1 MIRQGVLSD
10 LAIKQA
16 HPESFPLDI
25 GSSISAQEAHLPLH
39 PFRGIKL
46 PRNIKNKKTV
56 ARFPINDIK
65 NSSAFLN
72 PSIKHQ
78 EQFKAIMEYR
88 QKFDSDNVPQ
98 NLEIAY
104 DQRLKGNYQ
113 PILYKAPTKQQIEM
127 ATQTASASIRL
138 YPHKKSEGAKKF
150 NMKNPEY
157 QGLLSERSKATLYGM
172 ADEEHHPHLLNVL
185 FPSFTKEGDNK
196 KISDAEFKHT
206 LSSYYF
212 DSPSDIEIMNKA
224 YNLADPIHEKAKIFP
239 PPENEGATREKE

>member
-1 MIRQGVLSD
+1 MRTGVLSD

-25 GSSISAQEAHLPLH
+25 GSSISAQDAHLPMH
-39 PFRGIKL
+39 PLRGIKL
-46 PRNIKNKKTV
+46 PRNIKNKRTV
-56 ARFPINDIK
+56 ARYPINDIK
-65 NSSAFLN
+65 NNSTFLK

-78 EQFKAIMEYR
+78 EEFKAIMEYR

-113 PILYKAPTKQQIEM
+113 PILHKAPTKEQIEM

-138 YPHKKSEGAKKF
+138 YPHKKSEGAFKF
-150 NMKNPEY
+150 NRANPDY
-157 QGLLSERSKATLYGM
+157 QGLLTDRSKATLYGM

-185 FPSFTKEGDNK
+185 FPSGVRESNK

-212 DSPSDIEIMNKA
+212 DSPSDIETINKA

-239 PPENEGATREKE
+239 PENLEEI